1 MYMQYFVSSLEEHVV
16 VLINK
21 ILSQRLIG
29 LIVKQ
34 CLCAWKDDIDILS
47 ERFEYNLEI
56 ILMDQNDSMMK

>member
-1 MYMQYFVSSLEEHVV
+1 MQYFVSSLEGHVV

-29 LIVKQ
+29 RIV
-34 CLCAWKDDIDILS
+34 CLCVWKDDIDILS
-47 ERFEYNLEI
+47 ERSEYNLDI